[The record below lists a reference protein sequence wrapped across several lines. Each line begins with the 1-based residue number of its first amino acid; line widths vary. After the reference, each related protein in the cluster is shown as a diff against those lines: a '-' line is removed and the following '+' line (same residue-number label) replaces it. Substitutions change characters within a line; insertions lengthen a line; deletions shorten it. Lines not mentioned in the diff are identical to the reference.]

1 MTNPVSPETSKI
13 KSRGK
18 KISWSK
24 WRPKASGGKK
34 KKQMSGYH
42 AGKDAGKRCRGFLEL
57 NLSVWVGGHDP
68 QRPGGLREWA
78 APSLMGESCLEP
90 WERQRHTRLGAR
102 AHTLTLTITDTEA
115 VSGGLG

>member
-1 MTNPVSPETSKI
+1 MASK
-13 KSRGK
+13 
-18 KISWSK
+18 SK
-24 WRPKASGGKK
+24 WVS
-34 KKQMSGYH
+34 MSGYH

-102 AHTLTLTITDTEA
+102 AHTLTLTLTITDTEA